1 MDPKQIGSMI
11 RYHRKKS
18 GLSQEGLGNLAG
30 LGKTV
35 VFDAEKG
42 KLTIQL
48 STLLKLFKVLNIT
61 LHFQSPLMKSFKEN
75 LNEKG

>member
-1 MDPKQIGSMI
+1 MDPKHIGSMI